1 MATVREYNGSTPVR
15 LNSDGT
21 NIIDWSITGKA
32 GGVGVKSHNYLD
44 TRSAVTV
51 SNGQPAGTQYAG
63 TISCY
68 PDDASPAI
76 PPGTPATKDYQQW
89 LTTSYS
95 VTIHRGWTDYHVDD
109 RPETYEYCQ
118 YKVTLE
124 PGSYKFIF
132 EAHDH
137 AEGDWRSDYL
147 TRWGGMGTPVIN
159 CLTQN
164 NVSLGRYEII
174 ANEHQHDNF
183 IHVEFPFTLTT
194 TPSIG
199 VYGLGMGWV
208 IKPRYYIVDGDVESE
223 YFEISQYGTIYSG
236 YTCWEP
242 KGFIIPY
249 TNTSVD
255 GEVKSHRFF
264 IFEKLEANHSL
275 SMSTTGVTLQTFEG
289 YNNIYIE
296 TDVQPTFYAKYNWI
310 PWNVYPEPRPSPICI
325 YDVHT
330 AQDGFDSNG
339 AAVLIPFELI
349 SNKENKGR
357 WDMTMKHPID
367 DNGKWTYIAGLNI
380 VKVNGQLFRIDRIE
394 IVANQNQEYIS
405 AHMNHITYDL
415 KDFWIEDA
423 EFSVEDGTSYI
434 TQLWT
439 HRVQDFPNQQHM
451 IGDYE
456 FSVTSDLYG
465 HMDAALKDQ
474 SYIEALFGA
483 DNSMASRYN
492 GEVYRNNFHL
502 SINQTMENAPT
513 GNAFAIRY
521 GTDMTKISFRIDFS
535 EWITNLVAVDNFGN
549 FYACWYDTAGGEWIC
564 HHHKTKRIHFTYT
577 PLGDNTLEMQR
588 LIDDANAYWNVH
600 AVPQISIEIGVANIK
615 NDPKYED
622 YLNLQNFD
630 VGYQGKI
637 YVEHL
642 GINTEMKITSIKR
655 NELTGEAIT
664 IKLGSVRGSLIRQT
678 VMSQT
683 IVDPNSAEGVNSANN
698 ELLQEEIF
706 EVDTKYMSSSINAME
721 EYAIAEMEKRT
732 VSELEGG

>member
-1 MATVREYNGSTPVR
+1 MTQREYNGTLPVR
-15 LNSDGT
+15 VALEST
-21 NIIDWSITGKA
+21 TIYEWQMTGRGA
-32 GGVGVKSHNYLD
+32 GVGVKNNNLLNLGNEVSVTNGHPEGDPYCGQVITRPLNY
-44 TRSAVTV
+44 RP
-51 SNGQPAGTQYAG
+51 N
-63 TISCY
+63 
-68 PDDASPAI
+68 I
-76 PPGTPATKDYQQW
+76 PNARDPQQW
-89 LTTSYS
+89 CTMECTVHVSAPGQVRL
-95 VTIHRGWTDYHVDD
+95 GVDD
-109 RPETYEYCQ
+109 RSPIYDHAQ
-118 YKVTLE
+118 YKLSL
-124 PGSYKFIF
+124 PAGSYKFIF
-132 EAHDH
+132 EGYSPGSYLKWR
-137 AEGDWRSDYL
+137 AERLSRFSSSGGYYGNPFWALVDSNNNQLAYDTIEENTHMDTDWLHIEY
-147 TRWGGMGTPVIN
+147 
-159 CLTQN
+159 
-164 NVSLGRYEII
+164 
-174 ANEHQHDNF
+174 
-183 IHVEFPFTLTT
+183 PFTLSRETQLGVMCLSLLFKARFQIVKSDVVAEPFYNTQDNISGVTT
-194 TPSIG
+194 WDA
-199 VYGLGMGWV
+199 YGAHIPLIIESSSGDSRKYDFYVSHKLQPNESLSNSSTGTYLVGYLG
-208 IKPRYYIVDGDVESE
+208 DT
-223 YFEISQYGTIYSG
+223 TIY
-236 YTCWEP
+236 T
-242 KGFIIPY
+242 
-249 TNTSVD
+249 
-255 GEVKSHRFF
+255 
-264 IFEKLEANHSL
+264 
-275 SMSTTGVTLQTFEG
+275 
-289 YNNIYIE
+289 E
-296 TDVQPTFYAKYNWI
+296 TDLSPTMYIKYYGGPANLYAI
-310 PWNVYPEPRPSPICI
+310 ERPSPICI

-330 AQDGFDSNG
+330 AQNAFDSNG
-339 AAVLIPFELI
+339 AAVLMPFELI
-349 SNKENKGR
+349 SNKEDKGR

-367 DNGKWTYIAGLNI
+367 DYGKWTYIAGLNV
-380 VKVNGQLFRIDRIE
+380 VKVNGQLFRIDQIE
-394 IVANQNQEYIS
+394 LIANQNQEYIS

-415 KDFWIEDA
+415 KDFWIEEA

-456 FSVTSDLYG
+456 FSVTSDLSG

-535 EWITNLVAVDNFGN
+535 EWITNLVAVDNLGN

-564 HHHKTKRIHFTYT
+564 HHHKTKRVHFTYT
-577 PLGDNTLEMQR
+577 PLGDSTLEMQR
-588 LIDDANAYWNVH
+588 LIDDANAYWDVH

-698 ELLQEEIF
+698 ELLKDEIF
-706 EVDTKYMSSSINAME
+706 ELDTKYMSSSINAME
-721 EYAIAEMEKRT
+721 EYAIAEIEKRT